1 MPTIGMQTA
10 AILQFIAMMLFLQP
24 LMVLV
29 LPHAAAARYYGTS
42 GIVNGSYSSYLTNFQ
57 APVLSQANSTSGF
70 GANLLSN
77 NVFGFVYGGLGLL
90 WKSMINF
97 PNMIWTIMTGVFSNL
112 AFLPLAV
119 VAGVSSVVFIMEAYV
134 LISNFWK
141 FVSGLQKTDMENVG
155 A

>member
-1 MPTIGMQTA
+1 MATIGMQTA

-24 LMVLV
+24 LMVLI
-29 LPHAAAARYYGTS
+29 LPHSAAISYYGSS
-42 GIVNGSYSSYLTNFQ
+42 GIVNGTYSNYLNNFQ

-77 NVFGFVYGGLGLL
+77 NVFGFVYGALGLL

-97 PNMIWTIMTGVFSNL
+97 PGMIWTIMTGVFSNL
-112 AFLPLAV
+112 AFIPLAV
-119 VAGVSSVVFIMEAYV
+119 VAGISSIVFIMEAYII
-134 LISNFWK
+134 ISNFWK

-155 A
+155 S